1 MIEYLQV
8 GSINKPHGIKGEM
21 KVFPTTDDLNRF
33 DELASVYI
41 EKRDGFEERKIEGVK
56 YFKNMVI
63 LKLEG
68 IDRIEEA
75 ELLRNRALFVPRND
89 AADLDEDTF
98 YIGDL
103 IGMDVYL
110 EDGSRFGVLTEV
122 LETGA
127 NDVYE
132 IKRDKGDTV
141 LIPAIKDCVRDVDV
155 SAGRMTIHL
164 LPGLIEEEK

>member
-132 IKRDKGDTV
+132 IKREKGDTV